1 MTTVACPHFDVS
13 IRQRSK
19 GQSAVAGAAYMS
31 AEKLFSEYDQR
42 TKNFCYKV
50 KEIVAKG
57 ILLPPN
63 APREYSDRQTLWNAV
78 EASEKQWNA
87 QLARGIIMA
96 LPRELPADQYEAL
109 VREYCMEQFVSRGMI
124 ADYAIHDK
132 GDGNPHAHVMLTLRA
147 LDEHG
152 KWLPKGKRV
161 YVLDENGERIRLPS
175 GDYKSYKV
183 RTTDWDDPGNCE
195 RWRTAWADTTNRYL
209 ERAGEEVRLDLRSY
223 ARQGVDLVPTVHM
236 GPVVTYL
243 EQQGIRTEI
252 GQYNEEIK
260 QFNRLLQSL
269 KSRLAS
275 LKKWLA
281 EAIRKTAEIMKPEPY
296 QPTLMEYI
304 RVFQNLRK
312 AGRADLG
319 KKTRQTAGINDLKF
333 AAQVQFFM
341 QEAGISTLQD
351 FDEFVG
357 TQQESLTQLD
367 SVGKA
372 IRKKQTELKHL
383 ETFQRL
389 KPISDKSKRGMGF
402 IRKQYT
408 EKHQQE
414 LNDFAKAVRYMN
426 ANGIKAA
433 DHERIANELQ
443 QLLDEQTQLRRSL
456 VEQNV
461 DPELFERIRYCVDT
475 VIKAGEEP
483 RQRESIR
490 VQLKAH
496 QNQRESEQKQEA
508 QKFDIHENTIPE
520 RKMHRN
526 SYDGITR
533 RRNRFTFLQ

>member
-1 MTTVACPHFDVS
+1 M
-13 IRQRSK
+13 
-19 GQSAVAGAAYMS
+19 AGAAYMS

-42 TKNFCYKV
+42 TKNFCYKE

-63 APREYSDRQTLWNAV
+63 APREYADRQTLWNAV

-96 LPRELPADQYEAL
+96 LPRELPADQYESL
-109 VREYCMEQFVSRGMI
+109 VREYCKEQFVSRGMI

-132 GDGNPHAHVMLTLRA
+132 GDGNPHAHVMLTMRA
-147 LDEHG
+147 MDEHG
-152 KWLPKGKRV
+152 KWLPKARRV
-161 YVLDENGERIRLPS
+161 YILDENGDKIPLPN
-175 GDYKSYKV
+175 GDYKTRKE

-209 ERAGEEVRLDLRSY
+209 ERADADVRLDLRSY
-223 ARQGVDLVPTVHM
+223 ERQGVDLVPTVHM

-260 QFNRLLQSL
+260 QFNRVLQSL
-269 KSRLAS
+269 KMRLES

-281 EAIRKTAEIMKPEPY
+281 EAIRKTVEIMKPEPY
-296 QPTLMEYI
+296 QPSLMEYI
-304 RVFQNLRK
+304 QVFQNLRR
-312 AGRADLG
+312 AGRADWG
-319 KKTRQTAGINDLKF
+319 KKARQTAGINDLKF

-341 QEAGISTLQD
+341 QEAGISTLHD
-351 FDEFVG
+351 FNEFVG
-357 TQQESLTQLD
+357 KQQESLTQLD

-372 IRKKQTELKHL
+372 IRKKQTALNHL

-402 IRKQYT
+402 IRKQYA

-414 LNDFAKAVRYMN
+414 LNEFAKAVRYMN

-433 DHERIANELQ
+433 DHIRIADELQ
-443 QLLDEQTQLRRSL
+443 QLLDEQAQLRASL
-456 VEQNV
+456 AAQNA
-461 DPELFERIRYCVDT
+461 DPDLIERIRYCVDT

-490 VQLKAH
+490 AQLKIH
-496 QNQRESEQKQEA
+496 QSMRKPDT
-508 QKFDIHENTIPE
+508 KDDILIE
-520 RKMHRN
+520 RKAA
-526 SYDGITR
+526 SQ
-533 RRNRFTFLQ
+533 LL

>member
-1 MTTVACPHFDVS
+1 MTSVACPHFDVS

-31 AEKLFSEYDQR
+31 AEKLFCEYDQR
-42 TKNFCYKV
+42 TKNFCYKQ

-63 APREYSDRQTLWNAV
+63 APREYTDRQTLWNAV

-96 LPRELPADQYEAL
+96 LPRELPADQYESL
-109 VREYCMEQFVSRGMI
+109 VREYCMEQFVLRGMI
-124 ADYAIHDK
+124 VDYAIHDK
-132 GDGNPHAHVMLTLRA
+132 GDGNPHAHVMLTMRA
-147 LDEHG
+147 MDEHG
-152 KWLPKGKRV
+152 KWLPKARRV
-161 YVLDENGERIRLPS
+161 YILDENGEKIPLPN
-175 GDYKSYKV
+175 GDYKTRKE
-183 RTTDWDDPGNCE
+183 RTTDWDDSGNCE

-209 ERAGEEVRLDLRSY
+209 ERAGADVRLALRSY
-223 ARQGVDLVPTVHM
+223 ERQGVDLVPTVHM

-260 QFNRLLQSL
+260 QFNRVLQSL
-269 KSRLAS
+269 KIRLAS

-296 QPTLMEYI
+296 QPSVMEYI
-304 RVFQNLRK
+304 QVFQNLRR
-312 AGRADLG
+312 AGRADWG
-319 KKTRQTAGINDLKF
+319 KTAKQTAGINDLKF

-357 TQQESLTQLD
+357 KQQESLTQLD
-367 SVGKA
+367 GVGKA
-372 IRKKQTELKHL
+372 IRKKQTALKHL

-389 KPISDKSKRGMGF
+389 KPISDKSKRGMVF
-402 IRKQYT
+402 MRKQYA
-408 EKHQQE
+408 EKHHQE

-443 QLLDEQTQLRRSL
+443 QLLDEQAQLRAAL
-456 VEQNV
+456 AEQNV
-461 DPELFERIRYCVDT
+461 DPDLIDRIRYCVDT

-490 VQLKAH
+490 AQLQLAKA
-496 QNQRESEQKQEA
+496 QQTKPESEKVKSEPYA
-508 QKFDIHENTIPE
+508 DI
-520 RKMHRN
+520 
-526 SYDGITR
+526 S
-533 RRNRFTFLQ
+533 

>member
-42 TKNFCYKV
+42 TKNFCYKQ

-63 APREYSDRQTLWNAV
+63 APQQYADRQTLWNAV

-96 LPRELPADQYEAL
+96 LPREVPAGQHESL

-132 GDGNPHAHVMLTLRA
+132 GDGNPHAHVMLTMRA

-152 KWLPKGKRV
+152 KWLPKARRV
-161 YVLDENGERIRLPS
+161 YILDENGAKIPLPS
-175 GDYKSYKV
+175 GDYKSRKE

-195 RWRTAWADTTNRYL
+195 RWRTAWSDTTNRYL
-209 ERAGEEVRLDLRSY
+209 ERAGADVRLDLRSY
-223 ARQGVDLVPTVHM
+223 ERQGVDLVPTVHM

-260 QFNRLLQSL
+260 QFNRVLQSL
-269 KSRLAS
+269 KMRLTS

-281 EAIRKTAEIMKPEPY
+281 EAIRKTAEIMKPEPH

-304 RVFQNLRK
+304 QVFQTLRK
-312 AGRADLG
+312 AGRADWG
-319 KKTRQTAGINDLKF
+319 KTARQTAGINDLKF
-333 AAQVQFFM
+333 AAKVALFM
-341 QEAGISTLQD
+341 EEHGIRTLPD
-351 FDEFVG
+351 FDDFVG
-357 TQQESLTQLD
+357 KQQESLTQLD
-367 SVGKA
+367 GVGKA
-372 IRKKQTELKHL
+372 IRKKQTALKHID
-383 ETFQRL
+383 TFQRL
-389 KPISDKSKRGMGF
+389 KPTSDKSKRGLGF
-402 IRKQYT
+402 MRKQYAD
-408 EKHQQE
+408 KHQQE
-414 LNDFAKAVRYMN
+414 LKDFAKAVRYMN

-433 DHERIANELQ
+433 DREHIAGELQ
-443 QLLDEQTQLRRSL
+443 QLLDEQAQLRAAL

-461 DPELFERIRYCVDT
+461 DPDLIDRIRYCVDT
-475 VIKAGEEP
+475 VIKTGEEP

-490 VQLKAH
+490 AQLAELQKGHNTPYQRVQ
-496 QNQRESEQKQEA
+496 E
-508 QKFDIHENTIPE
+508 I
-520 RKMHRN
+520 
-526 SYDGITR
+526 SYKDA
-533 RRNRFTFLQ
+533 L

>member
-42 TKNFCYKV
+42 TKNFCYKE

-63 APREYSDRQTLWNAV
+63 APQEYTDRQTLWNAV

-96 LPRELPADQYEAL
+96 LPRELPADQYESL

-132 GDGNPHAHVMLTLRA
+132 GDGNPHVHVMLTMRA

-161 YVLDENGERIRLPS
+161 YVLDENGKRIKLPS
-175 GDYKSYKV
+175 GDYKSYTV
-183 RTTDWDDPGNCE
+183 RTTDWDDPSNCE

-209 ERAGEEVRLDLRSY
+209 ERAGEDVRLDLRSY
-223 ARQGVDLVPTVHM
+223 ERQGVDLVPTVHM

-260 QFNRLLQSL
+260 QFNRVLQAL
-269 KSRLAS
+269 KTRLAS

-296 QPTLMEYI
+296 QPSVMEYI
-304 RVFQNLRK
+304 QVFQNLRR
-312 AGRADLG
+312 AGRADWG
-319 KKTRQTAGINDLKF
+319 KTAKQTAGINDLKF

-341 QEAGISTLQD
+341 DQAGIRTLAD
-351 FDEFVG
+351 FEAFVG
-357 TQQESLTQLD
+357 EQKNSLTQLNG
-367 SVGKA
+367 VGKA
-372 IRKKQTELKHL
+372 IRKKQTALKHL
-383 ETFQRL
+383 ETFQRF

-402 IRKQYT
+402 IRKQYA

-426 ANGIKAA
+426 ANGIKVA
-433 DHERIANELQ
+433 DHDRIVDELQ
-443 QLLDEQTQLRRSL
+443 QLLDEQAQLRASL
-456 VEQNV
+456 VAQNV
-461 DPELFERIRYCVDT
+461 DPDLIDRIRYCVDT
-475 VIKAGEEP
+475 VIKAGKEP

-490 VQLKAH
+490 AQLQLTKA
-496 QNQRESEQKQEA
+496 QQTKPGSE
-508 QKFDIHENTIPE
+508 
-520 RKMHRN
+520 KMK
-526 SYDGITR
+526 SEPYAD
-533 RRNRFTFLQ
+533 LS

>member
-1 MTTVACPHFDVS
+1 MTSVACPHFDVS

-31 AEKLFSEYDQR
+31 AEKLFCEYDQR
-42 TKNFCYKV
+42 TKNFCYKQ

-63 APREYSDRQTLWNAV
+63 APREYTDRQTLWNAV

-96 LPRELPADQYEAL
+96 LPRELPADQYESL
-109 VREYCMEQFVSRGMI
+109 VREYCMEQFVLRGMI
-124 ADYAIHDK
+124 VDYAIHDK
-132 GDGNPHAHVMLTLRA
+132 GDGNPHAHVMLTMRA
-147 LDEHG
+147 MDEHG
-152 KWLPKGKRV
+152 KWLPKARRV
-161 YVLDENGERIRLPS
+161 YILDENGEKIPLPN
-175 GDYKSYKV
+175 GDYKTRKE
-183 RTTDWDDPGNCE
+183 RTTDWDDSGNCE

-209 ERAGEEVRLDLRSY
+209 ERAGADVRLDLRSY
-223 ARQGVDLVPTVHM
+223 ERQGVDLVPTVHM

-260 QFNRLLQSL
+260 QFNRVLQSL
-269 KSRLAS
+269 KIRLAS

-296 QPTLMEYI
+296 QPSVMEYI
-304 RVFQNLRK
+304 QVFQNLRR
-312 AGRADLG
+312 AERADWS
-319 KKTRQTAGINDLKF
+319 KTAKQTAGINDLKF

-357 TQQESLTQLD
+357 KQQESLTQLD
-367 SVGKA
+367 GVGKA
-372 IRKKQTELKHL
+372 IRKKQTALKHL

-402 IRKQYT
+402 MRKQYA
-408 EKHQQE
+408 EKHHQE

-443 QLLDEQTQLRRSL
+443 QLLDEQAQLRAAL
-456 VEQNV
+456 AEQNV
-461 DPELFERIRYCVDT
+461 DPDLIDRIRYCVDT

-490 VQLKAH
+490 AQLQLAKA
-496 QNQRESEQKQEA
+496 QQTKPESEKVKSEPYA
-508 QKFDIHENTIPE
+508 DI
-520 RKMHRN
+520 
-526 SYDGITR
+526 S
-533 RRNRFTFLQ
+533 

>member
-1 MTTVACPHFDVS
+1 MTSVACPHFDVS

-31 AEKLFSEYDQR
+31 AEKLFCEYDQR
-42 TKNFCYKV
+42 TKNFCYKQ

-63 APREYSDRQTLWNAV
+63 APREYADRQTLWNAV

-109 VREYCMEQFVSRGMI
+109 VREYCMKQFVSKGMI

-132 GDGNPHAHVMLTLRA
+132 GDGNPHAHVMLTMRA
-147 LDEHG
+147 MDEHG
-152 KWLPKGKRV
+152 KWLPKARRV
-161 YVLDENGERIRLPS
+161 YILDENGERIPLPN
-175 GDYKSYKV
+175 GDYKTRKE

-209 ERAGEEVRLDLRSY
+209 ERAGEDVRLDLRSY
-223 ARQGVDLVPTVHM
+223 ERQGVDLVPTVHM

-260 QFNRLLQSL
+260 QFNRVLKAL
-269 KSRLAS
+269 KSRFAS
-275 LKKWLA
+275 LKKWLS

-296 QPTLMEYI
+296 QPSLMEYI
-304 RVFQNLRK
+304 QVFQNLRK
-312 AGRADLG
+312 AGRADWS
-319 KKTRQTAGINDLKF
+319 KKARQTAGINDLKF

-341 QEAGISTLQD
+341 QEAGISTLHD
-351 FDEFVG
+351 FNEFVG
-357 TQQESLTQLD
+357 KQQESLTQLD
-367 SVGKA
+367 GVGKA
-372 IRKKQTELKHL
+372 IRKKQTALKHID
-383 ETFQRL
+383 TFQQL

-402 IRKQYT
+402 IRKQYA
-408 EKHQQE
+408 EKHHQE
-414 LNDFAKAVRYMN
+414 LNDFVKAVRYMN

-443 QLLDEQTQLRRSL
+443 QLLDEQAQLRAAL
-456 VEQNV
+456 AEQNV
-461 DPELFERIRYCVDT
+461 DPDLIDRIRHCVDT

-483 RQRESIR
+483 RQREPIR
-490 VQLKAH
+490 AQLQLAKA
-496 QNQRESEQKQEA
+496 QQTKPESEKVKSEPYA
-508 QKFDIHENTIPE
+508 DI
-520 RKMHRN
+520 
-526 SYDGITR
+526 S
-533 RRNRFTFLQ
+533 

>member
-1 MTTVACPHFDVS
+1 MTSVACPHFDVS

-19 GQSAVAGAAYMS
+19 GQSAVAGAAYMA

-42 TKNFCYKV
+42 TKNFCYKE

-63 APREYSDRQTLWNAV
+63 APREYTDRQTLWNAV
-78 EASEKQWNA
+78 EASEKQWNG

-96 LPRELPADQYEAL
+96 LPRELPADQYESL
-109 VREYCMEQFVSRGMI
+109 VREYCLEQFVSRGMI

-132 GDGNPHAHVMLTLRA
+132 GDGNPHAHVMLTMRA
-147 LDEHG
+147 MDEHG
-152 KWLPKGKRV
+152 KWLPKARRV
-161 YVLDENGERIRLPS
+161 YILDENGEKIPLPN
-175 GDYKSYKV
+175 GDYKTRKE

-209 ERAGEEVRLDLRSY
+209 ERAGEDVRLDLRSY
-223 ARQGVDLVPTVHM
+223 ERQGVDLVPTVHM

-260 QFNRLLQSL
+260 QFNRVLQPL
-269 KSRLAS
+269 KMRLAS

-296 QPTLMEYI
+296 QPSLMEYI
-304 RVFQNLRK
+304 QVFQNLRK
-312 AGRADLG
+312 AGRADWC
-319 KKTRQTAGINDLKF
+319 KKARQTAGINDLKF

-341 QEAGISTLQD
+341 EQSGIHTLADFEA
-351 FDEFVG
+351 FVG
-357 TQQESLTQLD
+357 EQQNSLTHLD
-367 SVGKA
+367 DLGKA
-372 IRKKQTELKHL
+372 IRKKQTAIKHL
-383 ETFQRL
+383 DAFQRL
-389 KPISDKSKRGMGF
+389 KPISDKSKQGLGF
-402 IRKQYT
+402 MRKQYT

-414 LNDFAKAVRYMN
+414 LKDFAKAVRYMN

-433 DHERIANELQ
+433 DHERIVDELQ
-443 QLLDEQTQLRRSL
+443 QLLNEQTQHRAALA
-456 VEQNV
+456 EQNV
-461 DPELFERIRYCVDT
+461 DPDLIDRIRYCVDA

-490 VQLKAH
+490 ALVMKH
-496 QNQRESEQKQEA
+496 QEQQDAKCWS
-508 QKFDIHENTIPE
+508 KE
-520 RKMHRN
+520 RKTNMREDIIAG
-526 SYDGITR
+526 SPKSSPLYST
-533 RRNRFTFLQ
+533 LL

>member
-1 MTTVACPHFDVS
+1 M
-13 IRQRSK
+13 
-19 GQSAVAGAAYMS
+19 AGAAYMS

-42 TKNFCYKV
+42 TKNFCYKE

-63 APREYSDRQTLWNAV
+63 APQEYADRQTLWNAV

-96 LPRELPADQYEAL
+96 LPRELPADQYGTL
-109 VREYCMEQFVSRGMI
+109 VHEYCMEQFVSRGMI

-132 GDGNPHAHVMLTLRA
+132 GDGNPHAHVMLTMRA

-183 RTTDWDDPGNCE
+183 RTTDWDDPSNCE

-209 ERAGEEVRLDLRSY
+209 EHVGSDTRIDLRSY
-223 ARQGVDLVPTVHM
+223 ERQGVDLVPTVHM

-260 QFNRLLQSL
+260 HFNRVLQSL

-296 QPTLMEYI
+296 QPSVMEYI
-304 RVFQNLRK
+304 QVFQNLRR
-312 AGRADLG
+312 AGRADWG
-319 KKTRQTAGINDLKF
+319 KTAKRTAGINDLKF
-333 AAQVQFFM
+333 SAQVQFFM

-351 FDEFVG
+351 FDEFVSK
-357 TQQESLTQLD
+357 QQESLTQLNGVD
-367 SVGKA
+367 KA
-372 IRKKQTELKHL
+372 IRKKQTALKHL

-389 KPISDKSKRGMGF
+389 KPISDKSKHGMGL
-402 IRKQYT
+402 IRKQYA

-414 LNDFAKAVRYMN
+414 LKDFAKAVRYMN

-443 QLLDEQTQLRRSL
+443 LLQDEQAQLRASL
-456 VEQNV
+456 AEQNV
-461 DPELFERIRYCVDT
+461 DPDLIERIRYCVDT

-483 RQRESIR
+483 KQRESIR
-490 VQLKAH
+490 AQLQKTQQKSDHKGIQEH
-496 QNQRESEQKQEA
+496 Q
-508 QKFDIHENTIPE
+508 FDGPIV
-520 RKMHRN
+520 
-526 SYDGITR
+526 
-533 RRNRFTFLQ
+533 